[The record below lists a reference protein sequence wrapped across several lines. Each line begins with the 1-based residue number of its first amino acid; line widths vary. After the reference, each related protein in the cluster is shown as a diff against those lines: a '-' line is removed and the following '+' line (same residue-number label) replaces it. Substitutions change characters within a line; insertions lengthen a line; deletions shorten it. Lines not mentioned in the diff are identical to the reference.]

1 MTAKE
6 KLKVYIIWM
15 KHEGLL
21 GYANSIEKLLEHLDD
36 DGVDLNEYQ

>member
-6 KLKVYIIWM
+6 KLKQYVEWM

-21 GYANSIEKLLEHLDD
+21 GYANSINKLLDHLND
-36 DGVDLNEYQ
+36 DGVDLDDR